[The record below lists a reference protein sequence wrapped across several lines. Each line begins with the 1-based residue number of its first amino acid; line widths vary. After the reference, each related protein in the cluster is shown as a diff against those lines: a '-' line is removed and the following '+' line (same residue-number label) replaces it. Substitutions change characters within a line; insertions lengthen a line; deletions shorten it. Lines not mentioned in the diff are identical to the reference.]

1 MPLSRFKR
9 LKSPG
14 VRVHSPAGVR
24 LVREG
29 LMQVSEPK
37 VIDGGQ
43 AVEMVLGGDRHRFH
57 ALWLRDN
64 ARDEKTRSP
73 GNGQRLITI
82 LDIPAETR
90 IAEAKA
96 SNGTLSLR
104 FEPEGRV
111 IEFDGGWLARHAY
124 DRSAAQ
130 EPGWTPD
137 GIERWDSRLLNHVP
151 VESWADVASDR
162 KALGRWLAA
171 VRRHGFAVMTGTPTE
186 PGTLCKVAE
195 LFGYV
200 RETNYG
206 RWFEVRAE
214 VNPNN
219 LAYTNLGLQAHT
231 DNPYRD
237 PVPTLQILA
246 CLENSVEG
254 GDSIVVDG
262 FKVVERLKAES
273 LRAFELLSGHAARF
287 AYEGSAGVR
296 LRAKRPMIE
305 LGPDGELLAVRFNN
319 RSLAAATDVPYDDMA
334 DYYAAYRRFAELIED
349 PTMEVSFKL
358 KPGELFIVDNTRVLH
373 ARKGFS
379 GAGKRWLQGCY
390 ADRDGLYSTLSAIE
404 EEGLLA

>member
-1 MPLSRFKR
+1 MPLAG
-9 LKSPG
+9 LEIEASPG
-14 VRVHSPAGVR
+14 PLCARGRV
-24 LVREG
+24 VRE
-29 LMQVSEPK
+29 LTDMDISETR
-37 VIDGGQ
+37 VIDGGA
-43 AVEMVLGGDRHRFH
+43 AVEFSLGGERHRFH

-64 ARDEKTRSP
+64 ARDDKTRSP

-82 LDIPAETR
+82 LDIPAETV

-96 SNGTLSLR
+96 DGGRLAIR
-104 FEPEGRV
+104 FEPEGRT
-111 IEFDGGWLARHAY
+111 IAYDGAWLARHAY
-124 DRSAAQ
+124 DRHERR
-130 EPGWTPD
+130 EPGWTGPA
-137 GIERWDSRLLNHVP
+137 IERWDQRVLNHVP
-151 VESWADVASDR
+151 SESWADVTGNR
-162 KALGRWLAA
+162 LALGRWLGA
-171 VRRHGFAVMTGTPTE
+171 VRRYGFAVMTDTPTE

-262 FKVVERLKAES
+262 FKIVERLKAENA
-273 LRAFELLSGHAARF
+273 RWFDLLSGHAARF
-287 AYEGSAGVR
+287 AYEGSSGVR

-319 RSLAAATDVPYDDMA
+319 RSLAAATDIPYADMA

-349 PTMEVSFKL
+349 PAMEVSFKL
-358 KPGELFIVDNTRVLH
+358 KPGELFIVDNTRVMH
-373 ARKGFS
+373 ARKSFS
-379 GAGKRWLQGCY
+379 GTGKRWLQGCY
-390 ADRDGLYSTLSAIE
+390 ADKDGLYSTLDAIE
-404 EEGLLA
+404 EEGLLS

>member
-1 MPLSRFKR
+1 MNISDPVVL
-9 LKSPG
+9 
-14 VRVHSPAGVR
+14 
-24 LVREG
+24 
-29 LMQVSEPK
+29 
-37 VIDGGQ
+37 DGGR
-43 AVEMVLGGDRHRFH
+43 ALSCKLGEAAHRFH

-64 ARDEKTRSP
+64 ARDDKTRSP

-82 LDIPAETR
+82 LDIPADTR

-96 SNGTLSLR
+96 SDGKLSLR

-111 IEFDGGWLARHAY
+111 IDFDAAWLARHAY
-124 DRSAAQ
+124 DGAHERRA
-130 EPGWTPD
+130 GWTGPE
-137 GIERWDSRLLNHVP
+137 ITRWDASLHNQVP
-151 VESWADVASDR
+151 RASWNDVTADRA
-162 KALGRWLAA
+162 ALGRWLAA
-171 VRRHGFAVMTGTPTE
+171 VRRYGFAVMSDTPTE

-246 CLENSVEG
+246 CLENSVDG

-262 FKVVERLKAES
+262 FKVAERLQKENPEGF
-273 LRAFELLSGHAARF
+273 RLLSTYAARF
-287 AYEGSAGVR
+287 AYEGSKGIR
-296 LRAKRPMIE
+296 LRSKRPLIE
-305 LGPDGELLAVRFNN
+305 LGPDGELIAIRFNN
-319 RSLAAATDVPYDDMA
+319 RSAAAFTDIPYEDMEGF
-334 DYYAAYRRFAELIED
+334 YAAYRRLAELIED
-349 PTMEVSFKL
+349 PAMEVTFKL

-379 GAGKRWLQGCY
+379 GSGKRWLQGCY
-390 ADRDGLYSTLSAIE
+390 ADKDGLLSTLSAIE
-404 EEGLLA
+404 EEGLI